1 MIKNPAFRFV
11 LLLGLVSLF
20 ADITYEGAR
29 SIAGPFLAILGS
41 SAAVV
46 GFVAG
51 FGELI
56 GYGFRIVSGYWADK
70 SQRYWNITI
79 VGYVINLLAVPLL
92 AFANHWLIAA
102 ILIIT
107 ERFGKAIRTP
117 ARDAMLS
124 HAGQELGMGWGFGL
138 HEAMDQIGAMT
149 GPLIVA
155 AVLYFKG
162 GNAYHFAFA
171 ILFIPALLALFNL
184 LWARKQYPHPH
195 QLSTKKIEFH
205 GEGIPRLFWIYWIG
219 SLFIA
224 AGFADFPLVA
234 FHFEKTKLLGPAWIP
249 IAYALA
255 MGIDG
260 GMAPLLGWFYDRYG
274 FWVLI
279 GVTIVSSLFAPLVF
293 LGNFSLALLGV
304 ALWAI
309 GMGAHQSLM
318 RAVVG
323 HMVSP
328 DKRASAYGFFNMGY
342 GFAWFIGS
350 AIMGVLYDHS
360 IFAVVIFILCLQLM
374 SLPWLFYVA
383 RHLRQK

>member
-1 MIKNPAFRFV
+1 MIKNKAFRFI
-11 LLLGLVSLF
+11 LLLGVVSLF

-29 SIAGPFLAILGS
+29 SITGPFLAILGS

-56 GYGFRIVSGYWADK
+56 GYGFRIFSGYWADR
-70 SQRYWNITI
+70 SQNYWGITI
-79 VGYVINLLAVPLL
+79 VGYIINLLAVPLL
-92 AFANHWLIAA
+92 AFANHWFIAA
-102 ILIIT
+102 VLIIL

-124 HAGQELGMGWGFGL
+124 HAGQEIGMGWGFGL

-162 GNAYHFAFA
+162 GSQYHFAFA
-171 ILFIPALLALFNL
+171 ILAIPAVLALASL
-184 LWARKQYPHPH
+184 LFAKKLYPKPH
-195 QLSTKKIEFH
+195 ELFTKRIEFH
-205 GEGIPRLFWIYWIG
+205 SAGIPRLFWIYWIG

-234 FHFEKTKLLGPAWIP
+234 YHFEKTKLLGPAWIP

-260 GMAPLLGWFYDRYG
+260 GMAPLLGWLYDRFG
-274 FWVLI
+274 FWILI
-279 GVTIVSSLFAPLVF
+279 FVTLVSALFAPMVF
-293 LGNFSLALLGV
+293 FGNFSLALIGV

-323 HMVSP
+323 EMVGS
-328 DKRASAYGFFNMGY
+328 DKRASAYGFFNLGY
-342 GFAWFIGS
+342 GVAWFAGS
-350 AIMGVLYDHS
+350 AIMGLLYDQS
-360 IFAVVIFILCLQLM
+360 IFLIVLFILVLQLA
-374 SLPWLFYVA
+374 SLPWLIYVA
-383 RHLRQK
+383 RNKK